1 MAKQNSSFDA
11 KTRRKR
17 ERLEISL
24 PVRVQGRESEDHEWV
39 EMTRLLD
46 ATPFGA
52 GFTISRPTE
61 TGRLLYLTMAMPR
74 QLRCFD
80 HIEPQYRVWS
90 LVRYFR
96 PNLVQEGI
104 PTRYVVGVAF
114 VGKRPPAS
122 FETDPT
128 RRYEVA
134 PTPTESGLWSLK
146 EAKGDEN
153 RTAPDEARPE
163 TRHHIPVEVVI
174 ETFDEKGEVSAKETT
189 VTENLSVRGAAVFTT
204 LSVARGRFVRVT
216 STQYQISVIAA
227 IRAHRPGAD
236 GVMRLHLEFV
246 DKTWP
251 LEDMG

>member
-1 MAKQNSSFDA
+1 MDGKI
-11 KTRRKR
+11 RRKR

-24 PVRVQGRESEDHEWV
+24 PVRVQGRESEDYEWV

-61 TGRLLYLTMAMPR
+61 TGRLLHLTLAMPR

-96 PNLVQEGI
+96 VLSKADGSPPRFG
-104 PTRYVVGVAF
+104 VGVAF
-114 VGKRPPAS
+114 IGKRPPAS
-122 FETDPT
+122 FETDPS

-134 PTPTESGLWSLK
+134 PTPTESGLWTLK
-146 EAKGDEN
+146 ESSPGEDQHIPSE
-153 RTAPDEARPE
+153 DARPE
-163 TRHHIPVEVVI
+163 TRHHIPVEVVV
-174 ETFDEKGEVSAKETT
+174 ETFNDKGEISASETT
-189 VTENLSVRGAAVFTT
+189 VTENLSRRGAAVFTT
-204 LSVARGRFVRVT
+204 LGVARGRFVRVT
-216 STQYQISVIAA
+216 SSQYQISVIAA
-227 IRAHRPGAD
+227 VRAHRPGPD

-246 DKTWP
+246 DNVWP
-251 LEDMG
+251 LEGMG